1 MINYEEVYL
10 IDTVSPL
17 CIDYDLCL
25 HRWQRRTSKL
35 ARSESR
41 GKYDLSLKLQCSA
54 IQLLEESVLCL
65 LINSEFEHANRILA
79 TQVYCLPRMKHRRIS
94 SDERVSVVS

>member
-1 MINYEEVYL
+1 MA
-10 IDTVSPL
+10 
-17 CIDYDLCL
+17 
-25 HRWQRRTSKL
+25 RRTSKL

-65 LINSEFEHANRILA
+65 LINSEFEHALESWQPKCVDCQGRSIDGYHRTNVFWL
-79 TQVYCLPRMKHRRIS
+79 CLKLYVRTFTDNLSRHIVGKTVGCIK
-94 SDERVSVVS
+94 